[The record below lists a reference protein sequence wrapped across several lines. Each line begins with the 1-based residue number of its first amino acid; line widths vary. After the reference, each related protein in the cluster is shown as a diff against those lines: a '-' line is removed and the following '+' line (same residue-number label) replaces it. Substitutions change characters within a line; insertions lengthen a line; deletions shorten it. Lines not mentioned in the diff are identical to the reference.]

1 MGDVINLRQAR
12 KQKARAAKEQAA
24 EQNRL
29 LSGRS
34 KAEKLRDR
42 QSAERSNL
50 YLEGHRRDPSGRKD
64 PV

>member
-12 KQKARAAKEQAA
+12 KQKARAAKGQEA

-34 KAEKLRDR
+34 RAEKLRDR
-42 QSAERSNL
+42 QTTEKSNR

-64 PV
+64 SN

>member
-1 MGDVINLRQAR
+1 MGDVIYLRQAR
-12 KQKARAAKEQAA
+12 KQKARAAKEQSA

-50 YLEGHRRDPSGRKD
+50 YLEGHRRDPSGGKD